1 MEEKEVKVSLK
12 DLEDQARAAMARK
25 DKLRPDSVSTP
36 DEAKNEIVPVE
47 ELPVLEKSKG
57 GGHLKKESSE
67 ELNAKDLDILSML
80 ALGADKTTVAALM
93 NIDRKTIYRLLDSDR
108 VERLTKGARK
118 LLSSLA
124 PLAVEIVHAELV
136 KGNVEVA
143 QAVLKGLNIMRQSVN
158 SGEAKLKLSTVA
170 EEIVENDGRT
180 TKRIIKSRE
189 END

>member
-1 MEEKEVKVSLK
+1 MEEKEISVSLSE
-12 DLEDQARAAMARK
+12 LENQARAAIARK
-25 DKLRPDSVSTP
+25 DKLCPEKVKAVSNP
-36 DEAKNEIVPVE
+36 ILPVE
-47 ELPVLEKSKG
+47 ELPVIEKSKG
-57 GGHLKKESSE
+57 GGHLKSE
-67 ELNAKDLDILSML
+67 KTDDLNTKDLDILAML

-158 SGEAKLKLSTVA
+158 SGEAKLKVSTVA
-170 EEIVENDGRT
+170 EEIVDNDGKT
-180 TKRIIKSRE
+180 TKRIIRSRE